1 MNTKF
6 EAVMAKLLKRF
17 LNDVVF
23 VDLKP
28 ENKAVLAGLN
38 APANAT
44 LPLFIEDLAVKIKEN
59 DMDEIPVVA
68 LIKGLVYAV
77 GAQAELPYR
86 PFYIDLLKHIDPEI
100 GVRILSDGIRFAEE
114 GQYSNAILY
123 FNTVLAMDHESIDAL
138 YNMGRAFDDLCD
150 KEARSD
156 LRVLSKWC
164 YEKTITIDPSFA
176 YGHFSLGF
184 ALYNDEKFSE
194 AQRHW
199 LSALNGDLPEEMREE
214 LVVGLGKVKD
224 RATYERG
231 YELILAGRVEE
242 GLELLKA
249 LEDDH
254 DEWWNLLF
262 FIGLGYRMLEQYEDA
277 LGYFLKVMTLNT
289 GHIKTMNEI
298 AICLLSLGD
307 FTEAERYL
315 KEAIRLSPENSE
327 LLCNM
332 GIVHLQKG
340 DQATAR
346 IYFDRAH
353 EASPDD
359 EVVAM
364 WLAHINQKMI

>member
-1 MNTKF
+1 
-6 EAVMAKLLKRF
+6 MAKLLKRF
-17 LNDVVF
+17 LNDVIF

-38 APANAT
+38 APLNAT
-44 LPLFIEDLAVKIKEN
+44 LPLFIEDLAVKIKEG
-59 DMDEIPVVA
+59 DVEQIPVVA

-77 GAQAELPYR
+77 GAQVELPYR
-86 PFYIDLLKHIDPEI
+86 SFYIDLLKHIDSEI
-100 GVRILSDGIRFAEE
+100 SMRILSDGIRLAEE

-123 FNTVLAMDHESIDAL
+123 FNTVLAMDNESIDAL
-138 YNMGRAFDDLCD
+138 YNMGRAFDDLSD
-150 KEARSD
+150 KEVRND
-156 LRVLSKWC
+156 LKVLSKWC
-164 YEKTITIDPSFA
+164 YEKTIVIDPNFT

-184 ALYNDEKFSE
+184 ALYNDEKFSDAE
-194 AQRHW
+194 RHW
-199 LSALNGDLPEEMREE
+199 LQALGGSLSEDMREE
-214 LVVGLGKVKD
+214 LIVGLGKVKD

-242 GLELLKA
+242 GLEMLKA

-262 FIGLGYRMLEQYEDA
+262 FIGLGYRMMEQYEDA

-307 FTEAERYL
+307 FAEAERYL
-315 KEAIRLSPENSE
+315 KEAIRLSPENCE

-332 GIVHLQKG
+332 GIVHLHKG
-340 DQATAR
+340 DQVTAR

-353 EASPDD
+353 EASPED

-364 WLAHINQKMI
+364 WLAHINQKLI

>member
-1 MNTKF
+1 
-6 EAVMAKLLKRF
+6 MAKLLKRF
-17 LNDVVF
+17 LNDVIF
-23 VDLKP
+23 VELKP
-28 ENKAVLAGLN
+28 ENQAVLAGLS
-38 APANAT
+38 APLNAT
-44 LPLFIEDLAVKIKEN
+44 LPLFVDDLAVKIKEN
-59 DMDEIPVVA
+59 DVDQIPVVA

-86 PFYIDLLKHIDPEI
+86 SFYVELLKHIDSEI
-100 GVRILSDGIRFAEE
+100 GMRIITDGIRFAEE

-123 FNTVLAMDHESIDAL
+123 FNAVLAIDETSIDAL
-138 YNMGRAFDDLCD
+138 YNMGRAFDDLSE
-150 KEARSD
+150 KEARHD
-156 LRVLSKWC
+156 LKVLSKWC
-164 YEKTITIDPSFA
+164 YEKTIEIDPTFA

-184 ALYNDEKFSE
+184 ALYNDEKFSDAE
-194 AQRHW
+194 SHW
-199 LSALNGDLPEEMREE
+199 LMALNGELPDEMREE
-214 LVVGLGKVKD
+214 LIVGLGKVKD

-277 LGYFLKVMTLNT
+277 LAYFLKVMTLNT

-307 FTEAERYL
+307 FNEAERYL

-340 DQATAR
+340 DHITAR
-346 IYFDRAH
+346 IFFDRAH
-353 EASPDD
+353 EAAPDD
-359 EVVAM
+359 EVVNM
-364 WLAHINQKMI
+364 WLAHINQKLI